1 MKVFN
6 SKRMGWAVLA
16 LGMVGQS
23 QAFVTVGQSLDCDYD
38 NLLDAYL
45 AADTFVRVTSHVSF
59 SDNFIISK
67 PKWFT
72 GGYDNCADA
81 ESGTLGPHKTKWR
94 RFNDDTVVN
103 INANQAGPSIVVL
116 DGFEIFGGANN
127 INNQPGGISIAGNSD
142 VIIFNSEIY
151 NNQGELGGA
160 IKITGSQ
167 ASLTLN
173 KVIVRENSASL
184 NGGGIYCED
193 EAQVTILEESAIKN
207 NTADN
212 QGGGI
217 YAQTN
222 CELVS
227 KSGDTLPPIQ
237 AQYGILSN
245 EALQG
250 GGVYLRS
257 GATMALTGNT
267 EHPASVV
274 FNNSLI
280 EDDEGGGGLYLT
292 GFGTNL
298 NATNARIELNVA
310 QVYGA
315 GLGVYNKA
323 MVNMNRLDEPCWDNN
338 QCSLLANN
346 FVIGEFGIGGAM
358 DIYNQG
364 TVNLSQTKIFGNRAD
379 LAAVSN
385 VEDSSYL
392 RLEGNLITANKH
404 WNNSLETALFSLDGG
419 ANNGGYIDFF
429 YNTLVNNE
437 AVQIF
442 SLFEA
447 AQHTINIHNSII
459 NHQGLTFEEYDAYNN
474 FNSIDCVFLS
484 EQASLTGNIG
494 VKLLTDPGFVN
505 AANGDYQLKSDS
517 DAIDLCDEGLFSG
530 ANYNDLNGQAR
541 GYDDPN
547 INNFLGP
554 YDAGAY
560 EFNND
565 LIFKN
570 DFE

>member
-1 MKVFN
+1 MKSVN
-6 SKRMGWAVLA
+6 LKRIGWAFVA
-16 LGMVGQS
+16 ICMAGQA
-23 QAFVTVGQSLDCDYD
+23 QAFITVGQSIDCDYD

-45 AADTFVRVTSHVSF
+45 AADPFVRVTSEATF

-94 RFNDDTVVN
+94 RFNDGTVVN

-116 DGFEIFGGANN
+116 DGFEIFGGTNN

-193 EAQVTILEESAIKN
+193 EAKVTILEESAIKS

-217 YAQTN
+217 YGQTA

-227 KSGDTLPPIQ
+227 KSGDTLPAIQ
-237 AQYGILSN
+237 AQYGILFN
-245 EALQG
+245 EAWQG

-257 GATMALTGNT
+257 AATMALTGNN

-280 EDDEGGGGLYLT
+280 DDDEGGGGLYLT
-292 GFGTNL
+292 GLGTNL
-298 NATNARIELNVA
+298 NAINARIELNVA
-310 QVYGA
+310 KAYGA
-315 GLGVYNKA
+315 GLGVYYKA
-323 MVNMNRLDEPCWDNN
+323 SVNMYRSDEPCWDNDK
-338 QCSLLANN
+338 CSVLANN
-346 FVIGEFGIGGAM
+346 FVIGEFGVGGAM
-358 DIYNQG
+358 DIYSSAS
-364 TVNLSQTKIFGNRAD
+364 VNLSQTKVFGNRANS
-379 LAAVSN
+379 AAVSN
-385 VEDSSYL
+385 VEDDSIL
-392 RLEGNLITANKH
+392 RLEGNLITDNKH
-404 WNNSLETALFSLDGG
+404 WNDSTTTELFSMDGG
-419 ANNGGYIDFF
+419 ANQDAQIDFF

-447 AQHTINIHNSII
+447 AQHTLNIHNSII
-459 NHQGLTFEEYDAYNN
+459 NHQGLTFEEYGVNN
-474 FNSIDCVFLS
+474 NLNSIDCVFLS

-494 VKLLTDPGFVN
+494 VKLLTDPSFVD

-517 DAIDLCDEGLFSG
+517 DAIDLCDEALFSG
-530 ANYNDLNGQAR
+530 ANHNDLNGQAR
-541 GYDDPN
+541 GFDDPN